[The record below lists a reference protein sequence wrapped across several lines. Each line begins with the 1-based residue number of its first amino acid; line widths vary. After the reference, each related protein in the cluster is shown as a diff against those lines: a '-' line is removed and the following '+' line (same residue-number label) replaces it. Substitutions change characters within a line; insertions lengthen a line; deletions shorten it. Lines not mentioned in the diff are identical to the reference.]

1 MHRYL
6 YTEFTAALFTIAR
19 RWKTT
24 QMFIDRCMDEQYVR
38 EHTMEY
44 YLALKLKEIRTPP
57 IMWVNLKDM
66 MLMK

>member
-1 MHRYL
+1 
-6 YTEFTAALFTIAR
+6 
-19 RWKTT
+19 
-24 QMFIDRCMDEQYVR
+24 MFIDRCMDEQYVR